1 MISAV
6 VKRRQR
12 IRTALC
18 TDSNLVEFY
27 NVKSLNQRE

>member
-6 VKRRQR
+6 EKRRQR

-18 TDSNLVEFY
+18 TDSSLVELY
-27 NVKSLNQRE
+27 NVKSLNQIE